1 LEFKLNN
8 SFRHSALVVV
18 FSVSAISSMFAQGP
32 DASKDLAESTQ
43 YQQKLRAVT
52 SDTAAYVARIVQ
64 KWENAARA
72 SGKWDATWETN
83 LTAALMKLS
92 PDNLM
97 IAGDAASLD
106 EMMQVLMTGRATP
119 AISSSQLTPSLG
131 GALAPRAD
139 IKPFELGDL
148 GADLVY
154 TPIPPCRVLDTRNIG
169 GPVSGVH
176 TLDADNATSFA
187 GQGGFNGPCGV
198 PFGVARAVVI
208 TFTVTTPNNSG
219 FLTAWGLGAQPNS
232 SVLNWTA
239 GWTIANTTVIPIVP
253 GGGNDFSVFLSASA
267 NLIADVQGY
276 FAAPE
281 ATALDCTTVTS
292 GFVAV
297 PVNNYTT
304 VDATCPTGRTVTG
317 GGHFVNEGTL
327 GFPGVWIFSIPT
339 GNTWRV
345 YVDNQTNGARNV
357 QSYARCCRVPGR

>member
-1 LEFKLNN
+1 
-8 SFRHSALVVV
+8 
-18 FSVSAISSMFAQGP
+18 MFAQGP
-32 DASKDLAESTQ
+32 EAGKDLAESTQ
-43 YQQKLRAVT
+43 YQQKLKAVT
-52 SDTAAYVARIVQ
+52 SDTGAYVARLVQ

-72 SGKWDATWETN
+72 SGKWDATYETN

-92 PDNLM
+92 PDNL
-97 IAGDAASLD
+97 IAAGDAASY
-106 EMMQVLMTGRATP
+106 EEVMRVLMTGRKNP
-119 AISSSQLTPSLG
+119 AVSSAQLTTSLG
-131 GALAPRAD
+131 GAVAPRAE
-139 IKPFELGDL
+139 IKPFDLGDL
-148 GADLVY
+148 GNDLVY
-154 TPIPPCRVLDTRNIG
+154 TPVFPCRILDTRNTG
-169 GPVSGVH
+169 GPVTGVH
-176 TLDADNATSFA
+176 SYDVDNATSF
-187 GQGGFNGPCGV
+187 GFQGGYNGPCGV

-219 FLTAWGLGAQPNS
+219 YLTAWGSGSQPLS
-232 SVLNWTA
+232 SVLNWTT
-239 GWTIANTTVIPIVP
+239 GWTIANTTVIPINP
-253 GGGNDFSVFLSASA
+253 GGGADINVFLSASA